1 MDFQINDALPMI
13 SSSGSNSCCVIRFSF
28 ARRQSL
34 FCQSES
40 YFLTLDSHYS
50 YINKDRS
57 VILYEIECNNSEKHG
72 LYIC

>member
-1 MDFQINDALPMI
+1 MLSD
-13 SSSGSNSCCVIRFSF
+13 SVF

-57 VILYEIECNNSEKHG
+57 VILYEIECNNSEKRG
-72 LYIC
+72 LYYLLKFQKKTELIFS